1 MILIVG
7 GLGAGKRDF
16 ARRELGGPGGGAVP
30 GPGAWDTG
38 ALRPPG
44 AGPPPRIWEELM
56 GLRAVICNEVGCGL
70 VPHPG
75 GGTAAAGGGGPPLL
89 PAGGE
94 GRGGVPDL
102 LRAGYKTKI
111 EQTERNRHGIADDPP
126 QLHQRE
132 SAAAVCRLPGPPPG
146 PGGRGAGGAPPGE
159 MPPID
164 GLWVS
169 PMLRCRQTAE
179 ILFPGVEQRLV
190 DALKECDSGTFEGQ
204 DLGRAEGQP
213 HLSGVAGGGPPHR
226 LSRRRGAGGAHRLP
240 PGGGPCGGAGPCPG
254 HVPARDSGP
263 WRDPDVR
270 YVRLCGATSGFLQLA
285 AQQLRRIPSP
295 GGGGEGAGL
304 HPSGD
309 AVSRLWVLLAA
320 AALDW
325 LLGTRLGCPTPYG

>member
-1 MILIVG
+1 MELLMI
-7 GLGAGKRDF
+7 RHSS
-16 ARRELGGPGGGAVP
+16 
-30 GPGAWDTG
+30 T
-38 ALRPPG
+38 
-44 AGPPPRIWEELM
+44 
-56 GLRAVICNEVGCGL
+56 
-70 VPHPG
+70 
-75 GGTAAAGGGGPPLL
+75 
-89 PAGGE
+89 
-94 GRGGVPDL
+94 RGNL
-102 LRAGYKTKI
+102 LRQYVGSQDHPLAPEGVALA
-111 EQTERNRHGIADDPP
+111 ERR
-126 QLHQRE
+126 R
-132 SAAAVCRLPGPPPG
+132 
-146 PGGRGAGGAPPGE
+146 GE

-190 DALKECDSGTFEGQ
+190 DALKECDFGTFEGKTWAELKDDPIYQ
-204 DLGRAEGQP
+204 AWLAGDPTSPFRGGEVLGSTSPA
-213 HLSGVAGGGPPHR
+213 A
-226 LSRRRGAGGAHRLP
+226 A
-240 PGGGPCGGAGPCPG
+240 GGGPCGGAGPCPG

-295 GGGGEGAGL
+295 GGGREGAGL

-325 LLGTRLGCPTPYG
+325 LLGTRRGCPTPYG